1 MSRIEEAL
9 KRAHEA
15 APGQAP
21 APDVFN
27 DPWAV
32 AEPAPAPVGQGSSLA
47 DEPPVGQ
54 SSFLAEEG
62 QGSPGLS
69 KAEGPGLSE
78 VEGSPAEAPAQDPPA
93 GIALF
98 QAFDPRVAEKIVA
111 TPDIRPAFVEQYRKL
126 AGVLHHAQ
134 LEKNLKVV
142 MMTSAMAGEGKT
154 LTSTNLALTFSE
166 SYRRTVLLI
175 DADLRRPTLHE
186 IFQVPNVSGLGDG
199 LRADKEQKLSLVQ
212 ISPRL
217 TLLTAGRPDPD
228 PMSGLT
234 SDRMRRVIEEAS
246 SRFDWVIVD
255 TPPVGLLPDARLLAA
270 MADTTLLV
278 IRANTTPYHF
288 VRRAVEAIGRDH
300 IFGVVLNRAE
310 DGLGAHGYSY
320 YNYYDSYGKG
330 K

>member
-9 KRAHEA
+9 KRAREA
-15 APGQAP
+15 AHADTVTVPP
-21 APDVFN
+21 VEVFK

-32 AEPAPAPVGQGSSLA
+32 GDTAVPDQRSAREIGSDERPAPDAAATAAPPAEEQQSHQNFGPGPREPAP
-47 DEPPVGQ
+47 
-54 SSFLAEEG
+54 
-62 QGSPGLS
+62 
-69 KAEGPGLSE
+69 
-78 VEGSPAEAPAQDPPA
+78 DPPA

-98 QAFDPRVAEKIVA
+98 QGFDPRIAEKIVA

-134 LEKNLKVV
+134 LEKNLKVIMV
-142 MMTSAMAGEGKT
+142 TSATAGEGKT

-166 SYRRTVLLI
+166 SYRRSVLLV

-186 IFQVPNVSGLGDG
+186 MFQVPNVSGLSDG
-199 LRADKEQKLSLVQ
+199 LRSDKEQKLSLVQ
-212 ISPRL
+212 VSPRL

-228 PMSGLT
+228 PMSDLT

-246 SRFDWVIVD
+246 ARFDWVIID
-255 TPPVGLLPDARLLAA
+255 TPPIGLLPDARLLAGMVDA
-270 MADTTLLV
+270 TLLV
-278 IRANTTPYHF
+278 IRAKTTPYQF
-288 VRRAVEAIGRDH
+288 AKRAMEALGRER

-310 DGLGAHGYSY
+310 DGLSSSGYDYYSY
-320 YNYYDSYGKG
+320 YDSHAKG